1 MARHRDVRNRQ
12 FSFDEGGDEDF
23 YDEEEEDRLI
33 EEHRLQTLQARGD
46 AGGRGGGSGGISLS
60 SYFDGLPG
68 STAQLQQQQ
77 RQPRQQD
84 QVYGGTGGPG
94 PPAYSRSDQPAA
106 GGGAEDDAVSDADA
120 ELVAAIAAELE
131 KRLEKGRFSAEQL
144 RQAVQASGYEV
155 DTAAA
160 ILLSDETSTR
170 RDEPQVQ
177 FATANNSNISSN
189 ISSSNSNS
197 NNTAVSGGG
206 SSRAVAPP
214 PGLPTLP
221 GTNDYGGNSLIS
233 SLAFG
238 LCVDGRPGAANTN
251 TSTGGGATSSSSTTG
266 IISAASTAAAAA
278 GLERFGFDTP
288 SPDDVNLF
296 KQAAARG
303 GGIGSSAS
311 GSIGGGG
318 GGRKTDAAA
327 SFSPKAKVV
336 HISGSTPKTTS
347 GRKTAAPGTP
357 STAAAAAATATT
369 PTPTKSRGQPSSVGS
384 SMSSPSLQ
392 QSAAAEAAAL
402 AIDESD
408 DALAGG
414 KERLAMVVIGHV
426 DAGKSTL
433 MGQVLVQVG
442 QVSQRALHKQEKEAR
457 EAGKASFFLAWV
469 MDEDQEER
477 AHGVTIEVAQ
487 KYIETET
494 KLVTLLDAPGHRDFI
509 PKMISGASAADA
521 AVLVTPA
528 AIGEFES
535 GFQANGQTKE
545 HAMLAK
551 ALGVNQ
557 LLVVVNKLDATDPPW
572 SEERYEAVK
581 AEVGPFLTRTGFRP
595 KKVRFVPAS
604 GLSGENVSKRTEGG
618 TLSSWY
624 DGPTLLEAIDSFQAA
639 PKATDKPFRMCVADV
654 TSSGKGVSVS
664 GRVVQGRVRAGDK
677 VVVMPLEDPAT
688 AARLERNGAPAR
700 AARAGDNTEVT
711 LSGVDPSRVVVGNVL
726 CKAGGV
732 LQAVRRFNAQI
743 VALPA
748 LEVPIIKGTE
758 FQLHMHNLDVMVHC
772 SKLVSLTNTAG
783 AVLKARPR
791 CVPTGST
798 AHIRITCQRP
808 ICLEKY
814 GECRALGRFV
824 LRQKGA
830 TVAVGLVLDTEIR

>member
-1 MARHRDVRNRQ
+1 MARHRGVRNRQ
-12 FSFDEGGDEDF
+12 FSYDEGDEDY
-23 YDEEEEDRLI
+23 YDEEEEDRLV
-33 EEHRLQTLQARGD
+33 EEHRLQMLQARGD
-46 AGGRGGGSGGISLS
+46 TADGSSSSRGGGGGGGISLS
-60 SYFDGLPG
+60 SYFDDLPG
-68 STAQLQQQQ
+68 SAPRQQQ
-77 RQPRQQD
+77 RKQRAYDGIEPPGHSDRHAPDKPPQP
-84 QVYGGTGGPG
+84 GGHDE
-94 PPAYSRSDQPAA
+94 A
-106 GGGAEDDAVSDADA
+106 ADA

-131 KRLEKGRFSAEQL
+131 SRLGAGRFSSEQVRL
-144 RQAVQASGYEV
+144 AVRTSEYEV
-155 DTAAA
+155 DTAEV
-160 ILLSDETSTR
+160 ILLSASEASSSS
-170 RDEPQVQ
+170 EPQVQ
-177 FATANNSNISSN
+177 FAGGNINRNHRTATAAT
-189 ISSSNSNS
+189 
-197 NNTAVSGGG
+197 TAVVP
-206 SSRAVAPP
+206 RP
-214 PGLPTLP
+214 PGLPPDATVY
-221 GTNDYGGNSLIS
+221 DNSSPS

-238 LCVDGRPGAANTN
+238 LCVDGRPGAAASSRT
-251 TSTGGGATSSSSTTG
+251 TSAPSTT
-266 IISAASTAAAAA
+266 AVPAAAAA
-278 GLERFGFDTP
+278 AAPSVGVQRFDFGTP
-288 SPDDVNLF
+288 SPDDLNLS

-303 GGIGSSAS
+303 GG
-311 GSIGGGG
+311 GGG
-318 GGRKTDAAA
+318 GGRKIDNI
-327 SFSPKAKVV
+327 SSPKAKVV
-336 HISGSTPKTTS
+336 HISDTTPKM
-347 GRKTAAPGTP
+347 TAAGRHSITGTP
-357 STAAAAAATATT
+357 TAAAATRTPTKTRVQSPTGGGISAPSPQQSAAAAAA
-369 PTPTKSRGQPSSVGS
+369 
-384 SMSSPSLQ
+384 
-392 QSAAAEAAAL
+392 AAAM
-402 AIDESD
+402 DESD
-408 DALAGG
+408 DAQAGG

-433 MGQVLVQVG
+433 MGQVLVQMG
-442 QVSQRALHKQEKEAR
+442 QVTQRALHKQEKEAR

-487 KYIETET
+487 KHIETET

-521 AVLVTPA
+521 AVLVVPA
-528 AIGEFES
+528 AVGEFES

-572 SEERYEAVK
+572 SEARYQAVK
-581 AEVGPFLTRTGFRP
+581 AEVGPFLARTGFRP
-595 KKVRFVPAS
+595 KKVRFLPAS
-604 GLSGENVSKRTEGG
+604 GLSAENVSKRTEGG
-618 TLSSWY
+618 PLSSWY

-639 PKATDKPFRMCVADV
+639 PRATDKAFRMCVADV
-654 TSSGKGVSVS
+654 SSSGKGVSVS
-664 GRVVQGRVRAGDK
+664 GRVVQGRLRSGDK

-700 AARAGDNTEVT
+700 TARAGDNAEVT
-711 LSGVDPSRVVVGNVL
+711 LSGVDPSRVVVGNVM

-732 LQAVRRFNAQI
+732 LPAVRRFNAQI

-783 AVLKARPR
+783 TVLKARPR

-814 GECRALGRFV
+814 GDCRALGRFV

>member
-1 MARHRDVRNRQ
+1 MARHRGVRNRQ
-12 FSFDEGGDEDF
+12 FSYDEGDEDY
-23 YDEEEEDRLI
+23 YDEEEEDRLV
-33 EEHRLQTLQARGD
+33 EEHRLQMLQARGD
-46 AGGRGGGSGGISLS
+46 TADGSSSSRGGGGGGGISLS
-60 SYFDGLPG
+60 SYFDDLPG
-68 STAQLQQQQ
+68 SAPRQQQ
-77 RQPRQQD
+77 RQQRAYDGREPPGHSDRHAPDKPPQP
-84 QVYGGTGGPG
+84 GGHDK
-94 PPAYSRSDQPAA
+94 A
-106 GGGAEDDAVSDADA
+106 ADA

-131 KRLEKGRFSAEQL
+131 SRLGAGRFSSEQVQL
-144 RQAVQASGYEV
+144 AVRTSEYEV
-155 DTAAA
+155 DTAEV
-160 ILLSDETSTR
+160 ILLSASEASSLS
-170 RDEPQVQ
+170 EPQVQ
-177 FATANNSNISSN
+177 FGGGNSNRNHRTATAAT
-189 ISSSNSNS
+189 
-197 NNTAVSGGG
+197 TAV
-206 SSRAVAPP
+206 VPPP
-214 PGLPTLP
+214 PGLPPDATVY
-221 GTNDYGGNSLIS
+221 DNSSPS

-238 LCVDGRPGAANTN
+238 LCVDGRPGAAASSRT
-251 TSTGGGATSSSSTTG
+251 TSAPSTTAVP
-266 IISAASTAAAAA
+266 AAVAAAAV
-278 GLERFGFDTP
+278 GVQRFDFGTP
-288 SPDDVNLF
+288 SPDDLNIS

-303 GGIGSSAS
+303 G
-311 GSIGGGG
+311 GGGG
-318 GGRKTDAAA
+318 GGRKTDNF
-327 SFSPKAKVV
+327 SSPKAKVV
-336 HISGSTPKTTS
+336 HISDTTS
-347 GRKTAAPGTP
+347 KSTAAGRQSITGTP
-357 STAAAAAATATT
+357 TAAAATRTQTKTRVQSPTGGGISAPSPQQSAAAAAAA
-369 PTPTKSRGQPSSVGS
+369 
-384 SMSSPSLQ
+384 M
-392 QSAAAEAAAL
+392 
-402 AIDESD
+402 DESD
-408 DALAGG
+408 DAQTGG

-433 MGQVLVQVG
+433 MGQVLVQMG
-442 QVSQRALHKQEKEAR
+442 QVTQRVLHKQEKEAR

-487 KYIETET
+487 KHIETET

-521 AVLVTPA
+521 AVLVVPA
-528 AIGEFES
+528 AVGEFES

-572 SEERYEAVK
+572 SEARYEAVK
-581 AEVGPFLTRTGFRP
+581 AEVGPFLARTGFRP
-595 KKVRFVPAS
+595 KKVRFLPAS
-604 GLSGENVSKRTEGG
+604 GLSAENVSKRTEGG
-618 TLSSWY
+618 PLSSWY

-639 PKATDKPFRMCVADV
+639 PRATDKAFRMCVADV
-654 TSSGKGVSVS
+654 SSSGKGVSVS
-664 GRVVQGRVRAGDK
+664 GRVVQGRLRSGDK

-700 AARAGDNTEVT
+700 TARAGDNAEVT
-711 LSGVDPSRVVVGNVL
+711 LSGVDPSRVVVGNVM

-732 LQAVRRFNAQI
+732 LPAVRRFNAQI

-783 AVLKARPR
+783 TVLKARPR

-814 GECRALGRFV
+814 GDCRALGRFV